1 MWVSSMTRLANEIS
15 SLRVLLASVSA
26 IVLFLYG
33 LEAFSNEIQRA
44 GGATLKKGLGKLTE
58 SRWRGVLLG
67 AVATAI
73 VQSSSAVTSLTVAL
87 VDAGTISFRSS
98 LGVLLGANLGTTST
112 AWLVSLKLTSIGP
125 FFIVLGTLLSAL
137 PTRFKMLGKVA
148 FYFGFIFFSLEVVS
162 FTLKPLAQNPVF
174 TEVLSR
180 SSTPVTGV
188 LAGLIVTALVQS
200 SSITTGLCILLV
212 QQNLM
217 PVAAAIPIVIGANIG
232 TTATALVASI
242 KMQTTARRV
251 AMANLCFNSFGVL
264 IFLPFLSGFARKV
277 AELAGDPGT
286 AVAWAQLIFNLVM
299 VMVVLILLRIFHR
312 RLELLDAKPSQ
323 QLPSAA

>member
-1 MWVSSMTRLANEIS
+1 MTQLATEMS
-15 SLRVLLASVSA
+15 SLRVFLASVA
-26 IVLFLYG
+26 AVVLFLYG

-44 GGATLKKGLGKLTE
+44 GGATLKTWLGKLTE

-73 VQSSSAVTSLTVAL
+73 IQSSSAVTSLTVAL
-87 VDAGTISFRSS
+87 VDSGTMSFRSS
-98 LGVLLGANLGTTST
+98 LGVVLGANVGTTST

-125 FFIVLGTLLSAL
+125 FFIVLGTLISAL

-148 FYFGFIFFSLEVVS
+148 FYFGFIFFSLDVVG
-162 FTLKPLAQNPVF
+162 FTLKPLAHNPVF

-180 SSTPVTGV
+180 SSTAGTGV
-188 LAGLIVTALVQS
+188 LAGLIVTAIVQS

-217 PVAAAIPIVIGANIG
+217 PVTAAIPIVIGANIG

-242 KMQTTARRV
+242 RMQKSARRV
-251 AMANLCFNSFGVL
+251 AIANFCFNTFGVL
-264 IFLPFLSGFARKV
+264 LFLPFLTRFARKV
-277 AELAGDPGT
+277 VELAGEPGT
-286 AVAWAQLIFNLVM
+286 AVAWAQLIFNVLM
-299 VMVVLILLRIFHR
+299 VMSVLLLLRLFRR
-312 RLELLDAKPSQ
+312 RLDLLDAKPPQ
-323 QLPSAA
+323 RLASAA

>member
-1 MWVSSMTRLANEIS
+1 MTRLAAEIS

-44 GGATLKKGLGKLTE
+44 GGEALKKWLGKLTE

-73 VQSSSAVTSLTVAL
+73 VQSSSAVTSLTVAF
-87 VDAGTISFRSS
+87 VDAGTMSFRSS
-98 LGVLLGANLGTTST
+98 LGVLLGANVGTTST

-137 PTRFKMLGKVA
+137 PTRFKMLGKAA

-188 LAGLIVTALVQS
+188 LAGLIVTAIVQS

-217 PVAAAIPIVIGANIG
+217 PVEAAIPIVIGGNIG

-251 AMANLCFNSFGVL
+251 AVANFCFNSFGVL
-264 IFLPFLSGFARKV
+264 LFLPFLSRFARKV

-286 AVAWAQLIFNLVM
+286 AVAWAQLIFNVVM

-312 RLELLDAKPSQ
+312 QLDLLDAKPSQ
-323 QLPSAA
+323 RLPSAA